1 MKRLSKIILAVE
13 SALVTSAIIFAMTIE
28 KIPLIKKVVW
38 IELTEEVQQW
48 LGLTEPYLKITQT
61 EGLIT
66 YPYQTIGLSLLLI
79 AGIVGFGFGY
89 MNLKSRIKLIK
100 WKSFKIGRIIIIIN
114 KPIINK
120 QIKKKRQK
128 TYVEEFFEK
137 HPNLR

>member
-89 MNLKSRIKLIK
+89 MKLKSRIKLIK